1 MPSWFWL
8 LITVSRSLLLINAK
22 YFLDWGRKYFLE
34 KGNILWELHLRLFP
48 VTETVT
54 STGLIATAAAAVNS
68 AIPARGAISSA
79 RGLARL
85 GEAPPPFLSAAAEIC
100 RNSGEGIS

>member
-1 MPSWFWL
+1 MEE
-8 LITVSRSLLLINAK
+8 
-22 YFLDWGRKYFLE
+22 KYFLE

-85 GEAPPPFLSAAAEIC
+85 GEAPPPFLSAAAETC
-100 RNSGEGIS
+100 RNSGEGTS